1 MTSVDCDKLCI
12 YNTWS
17 NHSKEIYSKIIYIN
31 QNGIL
36 KWAKDFEY
44 IFLPKDTW
52 MDKASIYK
60 NSQNY

>member
-17 NHSKEIYSKIIYIN
+17 NHQKEIYSKIIYIN

-36 KWAKDFEY
+36 KMNKIWIY
-44 IFLPKDTW
+44 ISPKIPEW
-52 MDKASIYK
+52 IASIYK